1 MSRSPAPHL
10 RKFGQELRRLREQA
24 GYSQGKLA
32 SEVPLSQGM
41 ISAIEGGRK
50 ATSEEYIGRFDV
62 VLNTS
67 GQLWRLW
74 KTLNASSGLAEWAR
88 DVVRLQE
95 EAAEIRQFQLALVPG
110 LLQTE
115 EYAWATL
122 RAGQQAYSDEAIR
135 EQVQTRIKRQKILT
149 SGKRLLYM
157 VVLDESVL
165 RRPIGGSVTMVKQ
178 LDQLLA
184 ASQRSNII
192 IQVVPL
198 LTEDHP
204 CLSES
209 FQLIGVPEKDEVL
222 YLEWRLSGTPID
234 ALDEVQHYVRL
245 FGELRGAALPPAA
258 SYELMERIR
267 GDFQ

>member
-1 MSRSPAPHL
+1 VLHL
-10 RKFGQELRRLREQA
+10 R
-24 GYSQGKLA
+24 
-32 SEVPLSQGM
+32 
-41 ISAIEGGRK
+41 
-50 ATSEEYIGRFDV
+50 
-62 VLNTS
+62 
-67 GQLWRLW
+67 
-74 KTLNASSGLAEWAR
+74 
-88 DVVRLQE
+88 
-95 EAAEIRQFQLALVPG
+95 
-110 LLQTE
+110 
-115 EYAWATL
+115 L